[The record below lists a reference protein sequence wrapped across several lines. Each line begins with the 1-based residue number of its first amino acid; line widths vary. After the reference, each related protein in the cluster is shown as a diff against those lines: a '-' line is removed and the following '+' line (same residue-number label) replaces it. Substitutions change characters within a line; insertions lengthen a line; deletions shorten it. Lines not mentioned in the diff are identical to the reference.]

1 MNSELPVTGKNVLR
15 YWHQVPF
22 RIGRWH
28 HGAGDHGREQDVL
41 HVSAAAVV
49 RNFHLP
55 SIETRYIVISLF
67 LYYQSMILTTCDKLT
82 DMFPYEC
89 TSFIS
94 NESISSAKLT
104 ANILYI
110 GLVVM
115 GGDSHSESRG
125 FESRHRILDGNVF
138 TYLLQNFIM
147 FVWKDQKQTKKRPEL
162 AHLKNILQIRMMAL
176 LWNKGPGKGRFRC
189 TKEYQPFFLGIS
201 SFGMKSASNR
211 F

>member
-1 MNSELPVTGKNVLR
+1 
-15 YWHQVPF
+15 
-22 RIGRWH
+22 
-28 HGAGDHGREQDVL
+28 
-41 HVSAAAVV
+41 
-49 RNFHLP
+49 
-55 SIETRYIVISLF
+55 
-67 LYYQSMILTTCDKLT
+67 MILTTCDKLT

-147 FVWKDQKQTKKRPEL
+147 FV
-162 AHLKNILQIRMMAL
+162 
-176 LWNKGPGKGRFRC
+176 
-189 TKEYQPFFLGIS
+189 
-201 SFGMKSASNR
+201 
-211 F
+211 

>member
-1 MNSELPVTGKNVLR
+1 MTQVLKYFSTSVLKILKVYVSTSVNSELPVTGKNVLR

-22 RIGRWH
+22 RIGRRH

-55 SIETRYIVISLF
+55 SIEKRYIVISLF

-147 FVWKDQKQTKKRPEL
+147 FV
-162 AHLKNILQIRMMAL
+162 
-176 LWNKGPGKGRFRC
+176 
-189 TKEYQPFFLGIS
+189 
-201 SFGMKSASNR
+201 
-211 F
+211 